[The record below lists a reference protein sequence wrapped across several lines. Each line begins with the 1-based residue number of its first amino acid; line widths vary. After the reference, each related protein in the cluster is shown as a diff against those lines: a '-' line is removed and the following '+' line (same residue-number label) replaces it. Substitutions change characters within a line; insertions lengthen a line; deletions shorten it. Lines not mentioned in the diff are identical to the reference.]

1 MVTAFYSYDR
11 KENYLALVKFMDID
25 FVILWV
31 DGNDLAWQA
40 EKSKYQPQKESENN
54 SVNRYRDWG
63 LLPYW
68 FRAVEKFAPWVR
80 KIHFATW
87 GHLPD
92 FLNLNAPK
100 LHIVRHDEFIPE
112 EYLPTFSSHVI
123 EMNIHRIPD
132 LAEHFVYFNDDT
144 FLLRSFQ
151 PEDFF
156 RDGLP
161 CTYGG
166 EVPIELVGNIGTWLH
181 AAVNDLGIVNA
192 HFPKRESVAKY
203 GKKYRDKR
211 YRWKDN
217 LRTLMLEKLH
227 PDYFT
232 GFKNLHAPAAYLK
245 ESFREIWE
253 AEPEKLVSTCRDRF
267 RTSDNVNQWV
277 VLWWQIASGQ
287 FSPAIIDNLVASIN
301 ENTIDELCLA
311 IEKQSHDYICL
322 NDPDESIGFEQLAGR
337 LASSFSKILPEKSS
351 YEL

>member
-1 MVTAFYSYDR
+1 
-11 KENYLALVKFMDID
+11 MDID

>member
-1 MVTAFYSYDR
+1 
-11 KENYLALVKFMDID
+11 MDID

-31 DGNDLAWQA
+31 DGNDPAWQA

-80 KIHFATW
+80 KIHFVTW
-87 GHLPD
+87 GHLPA

-112 EYLPTFSSHVI
+112 EYLPTFSSHAI

-132 LAEHFVYFNDDT
+132 LAEHFVYFNDDM
-144 FLLRSFQ
+144 FLLRKFQ

-156 RDGLP
+156 KDGLP

-166 EVPIELVGNIGTWLH
+166 EVPVELFGNIGTWLH
-181 AAVNDLGIVNA
+181 AVVNDLGIVNA
-192 HFPKRESVAKY
+192 HFPKRDAVAKY

-217 LRTLMLEKLH
+217 LRTLMLEKLY

-232 GFKNLHAPAAYLK
+232 GFKNIHAPAAYLK
-245 ESFREIWE
+245 ESFRQVWK
-253 AEPEKLVSTCRDRF
+253 AEPDKLKATCKDRF

-277 VLWWQIASGQ
+277 ILWWQIAGGQ
-287 FSPAIIDNLVASIN
+287 FSPAIIDNMVESITEN
-301 ENTIDELCLA
+301 SIDRLCNTIK
-311 IEKQSHDYICL
+311 KQKHDYICL
-322 NDPDESIGFEQLAGR
+322 NDPDTDIAFDKLSEQL
-337 LASSFSKILPEKSS
+337 SSAFGQILPDKCSFEI
-351 YEL
+351 